1 MTTERLDRLDE
12 YLWPQGFTSD
22 AWMLVDAARDK
33 RIYGMLLECFYSR
46 HNCLFSGSLAP
57 NIQVVAPYLIH
68 LEYDDPRT
76 KRFIRYAWGNSW
88 GVFLKCDNQLQTLRH
103 HLRTLLT
110 ARDEQGNR
118 LMFRYY
124 DPRVL
129 RAYLPTCTADELQ
142 TVFGPINCFLVEGQT
157 ADTLIEFYLE
167 RRALITARQSLTQA
181 STNAVEGIS
190 GYNVT

>member
-1 MTTERLDRLDE
+1 MTTEWLDRVE
-12 YLWPQGFTSD
+12 GSLWPQGFTRD

-33 RIYGMLLECFYSR
+33 QIYGMLLECFYSR
-46 HNCLFSGSLAP
+46 HTCLFSGSLRP
-57 NIQVVAPYLIH
+57 EIQVVAPYLVH
-68 LEYDDPRT
+68 LEYDDPKT

-110 ARDEQGNR
+110 VRDEHGKH

-142 TVFGPINCFLVEGQT
+142 TVFGPIDRFLMEEKT
-157 ADTLIEFYLE
+157 ADTLLEFCVE
-167 RRALITARQSLTQA
+167 SRALITTRQSLTHA
-181 STNAVEGIS
+181 
-190 GYNVT
+190 